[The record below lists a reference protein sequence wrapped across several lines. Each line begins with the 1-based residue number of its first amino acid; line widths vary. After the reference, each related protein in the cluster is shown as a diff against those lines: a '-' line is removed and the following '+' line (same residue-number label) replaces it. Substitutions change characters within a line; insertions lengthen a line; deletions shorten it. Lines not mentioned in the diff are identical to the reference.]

1 MLKVYPLK
9 NYPKYI
15 SEINKIVFDE
25 FKYFFPNLSMEDFE
39 KSVNEKLN
47 IDKLPIFYVAFD
59 DNKLIGCFALRG
71 YDIKVSKDFSPPLK
85 EKYSPWLG
93 SIVVYP
99 HYRGQGYGKA
109 LVEIAK
115 QKIKELGFKKL
126 YLFTDKEK
134 FYIRLR
140 FKIIQKTKINNN
152 PCSIMSC
159 SL

>member
-59 DNKLIGCFALRG
+59 DNKLIGCFALRE

-109 LVEIAK
+109 LEVFGLTPVLAVYPGAIGAALAE
-115 QKIKELGFKKL
+115 
-126 YLFTDKEK
+126 DDN
-134 FYIRLR
+134 RLTH
-140 FKIIQKTKINNN
+140 KAG
-152 PCSIMSC
+152 
-159 SL
+159 